1 MAGRGRPYTYEEIV
15 CDLRDDGK
23 LEWHKIFVM
32 LAKTT
37 IGGQRIWGRCYMK
50 IIATPVTT
58 TDSTFGAYELERVYA
73 TCKEV
78 FQDRLRNSDES

>member
-1 MAGRGRPYTYEEIV
+1 MAGRGRSLTYEEIV

-23 LEWHKIFVM
+23 LEWHKAFVV

-50 IIATPVTT
+50 IIATPTT
-58 TDSTFGAYELERVYA
+58 TTTHTFGAYEIERVYA
-73 TCKEV
+73 THKEV
-78 FQDRLRNSDES
+78 FRDKLNG